1 MRRVRQTSG
10 QLQPLAPLVAQTLQQ
25 AGLGSVAWLG
35 RLVQRWEDI
44 VGPQLAG
51 VTRPDRLRSR
61 VLFVTVSDTIWMQ
74 QLMFYQSQ
82 LLQNIRQVFGDIP
95 VRRLHFVLAVASPQ
109 PVQPAVAQVP
119 EPLPLTAT
127 EEQRMMDDTCGIAD
141 PELRESIR
149 RAWRQ
154 GWQAGR

>member
-1 MRRVRQTSG
+1 MRRARQTAG

-25 AGLGSVAWLG
+25 AGLGRVAWLG
-35 RLVQRWEDI
+35 RLVQHWEEI
-44 VGPQLAG
+44 VGPQLAS
-51 VTRPDRLRSR
+51 VTRPERMRSR
-61 VLFVTVSDTIWMQ
+61 VLFVTVSDAIWLQ

-82 LLQNIRQVFGDIP
+82 LLRNIRQVLGDIP
-95 VRRLHFVLAVASPQ
+95 VSRLHFVLAVASPQ
-109 PVQPAVAQVP
+109 LMQSEVAKVL

-127 EEQRMMDDTCGIAD
+127 EEQQVMDGTSGIAD
-141 PELRESIR
+141 AELRESIR